1 MLSKQ
6 SSENQNENDD
16 KNNIAKS
23 LTETIK
29 KDGHPLD
36 LFVKRVVNSMLTEF
50 CIPWLVSCLQKYSED
65 DFHKR
70 MLDPDFDFVN
80 DWKTNHAKK
89 FKAFILGARRLRYA
103 YDFNSQAITMKVIAI
118 LENND
123 WKIDETETIQLF
135 YTMESLKDLI
145 ES

>member
-1 MLSKQ
+1 MLSEQ
-6 SSENQNENDD
+6 SSSNDE
-16 KNNIAKS
+16 KIAKT
-23 LTETIK
+23 LTESIR

-70 MLDPDFDFVN
+70 MLDPDFDFIS
-80 DWKTNHAKK
+80 DWKANHAKK
-89 FKAFILGARRLRYA
+89 FKAFVLGARRLRYA

-118 LENND
+118 LEDNN
-123 WKIDETETIQLF
+123 WKVNETETIQLF
-135 YTMESLKDLI
+135 YTMESLKQMI